1 MDGSEFVRNLEAESS
16 VPDCVGWYACVSLG
30 YPQRF
35 PLNFSPYITFLGHII
50 NSVSPTFSSPAVVSP
65 KYSPYIPLQY
75 KISFSIPTFHL
86 LSIFLLL
93 LIEGGPTGTVVGGRA
108 RARCSW
114 GEREESRAVECAIA
128 RCAAGNSACAV
139 AGMQASARRSV
150 RRCGQS

>member
-1 MDGSEFVRNLEAESS
+1 MKMRVRA
-16 VPDCVGWYACVSLG
+16 PTFGPFWMPPLG

-35 PLNFSPYITFLGHII
+35 PLNFSPYITFLSHII

-93 LIEGGPTGTVVGGRA
+93 LIEGGPT
-108 RARCSW
+108 
-114 GEREESRAVECAIA
+114 
-128 RCAAGNSACAV
+128 
-139 AGMQASARRSV
+139 
-150 RRCGQS
+150 

>member
-1 MDGSEFVRNLEAESS
+1 M
-16 VPDCVGWYACVSLG
+16 LG

-93 LIEGGPTGTVVGGRA
+93 LIEGGPTGTVVGGE
-108 RARCSW
+108 RARCS
-114 GEREESRAVECAIA
+114 
-128 RCAAGNSACAV
+128 
-139 AGMQASARRSV
+139 
-150 RRCGQS
+150 

>member
-1 MDGSEFVRNLEAESS
+1 MNSDTLDLEGERR
-16 VPDCVGWYACVSLG
+16 VPTRRGCCRGHRCGRRVPPTAGMQGEGDCQGAALRTALG

-93 LIEGGPTGTVVGGRA
+93 LIEGGPTGTVVGGERA
-108 RARCSW
+108 RAAAE
-114 GEREESRAVECAIA
+114 GREKSPA
-128 RCAAGNSACAV
+128 RW
-139 AGMQASARRSV
+139 SAR
-150 RRCGQS
+150 